1 MNTEIFRND
10 LRKILETSGMSQSD
24 LSRLS
29 GVKQYNIS
37 KFLKGERE
45 ILLSTALRLWPFV
58 YGHSI
63 TATPTTPPEPERG
76 EGGGDAA

>member
-63 TATPTTPPEPERG
+63 TTTPTTPPAGAPE
-76 EGGGDAA
+76 EGGENA